1 LHDYKLYVGRNPCD
15 DQLVACVGGSILFS
29 SSFFVIY
36 LIMEI
41 LRLMH
46 PMVSIMYQIYLFFL
60 GTGASIFFFRPL
72 ARQNIFHLL
81 FFLWIPSSFIKP
93 GLHFPPKNKKKSRGL
108 IIGFVS
114 RYHSSEW
121 PFHHGSTRHD
131 CYWSQI
137 PTC

>member
-1 LHDYKLYVGRNPCD
+1 MITNCMWVETHVMISLQRVW
-15 DQLVACVGGSILFS
+15 GGVYYFLLF
-29 SSFFVIY
+29 FC
-36 LIMEI
+36 
-41 LRLMH
+41 
-46 PMVSIMYQIYLFFL
+46 YLFNNGNSQTHAPYGQHHVSNLFVFL
-60 GTGASIFFFRPL
+60 GTGASIFFFCPL